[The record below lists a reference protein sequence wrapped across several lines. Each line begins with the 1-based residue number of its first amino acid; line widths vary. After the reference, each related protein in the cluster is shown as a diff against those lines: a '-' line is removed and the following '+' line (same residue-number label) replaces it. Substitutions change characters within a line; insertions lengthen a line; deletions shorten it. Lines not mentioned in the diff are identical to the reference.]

1 VFFLA
6 QYLGPELRSTHPE
19 LAIMIFDHNKGDAE
33 NWANSIFGNSTQ
45 SNFADGIAVHWY
57 DGDQFDALSNIH
69 GKYPDKFI
77 LPTEAC
83 NCPPS
88 TDNWGYGENYG
99 HDIMGDLNN
108 WAVGW
113 TDWNIVLNQQGGPN
127 HLNNYCDA
135 PIMAN
140 TNTQSLHYQPQYYYM
155 GHFSR
160 FVPPQSVRIGHTV
173 NGELE
178 AISFRTPSNQVV
190 VIALNRS
197 GGQVTWKLVMKST
210 GQTAKIVL
218 PAHSIQTLS
227 FQ

>member
-1 VFFLA
+1 
-6 QYLGPELRSTHPE
+6 
-19 LAIMIFDHNKGDAE
+19 
-33 NWANSIFGNSTQ
+33 
-45 SNFADGIAVHWY
+45 
-57 DGDQFDALSNIH
+57 
-69 GKYPDKFI
+69 
-77 LPTEAC
+77 
-83 NCPPS
+83 
-88 TDNWGYGENYG
+88 
-99 HDIMGDLNN
+99 MGDLNN